1 MTHSLTVLKTYFR
14 LGLLNVMQYR
24 ADFFLQVL
32 GTIISFATSL
42 IGILVIFDRTT
53 DLKGWGRDDLIVLVG
68 IQILVAGLINLVIR
82 PSMQQLME
90 GIRLG
95 TLDFMLTKPADSQL
109 LASVQT
115 VNPAGI
121 QDVLFGTGVLIT
133 GLVLLDAAISP
144 LDVVLFLL
152 VLIAGLVIIYSFM
165 LILSTCAFWFVKL
178 DNVLVIFNTMFGNAG
193 QWPITIYP
201 GWLRASLT
209 FLIPVAFAV
218 TIPAQSLTGRLEGW
232 TVLGTFAL
240 AIAFFTAARIFWRF
254 ALRHYT
260 GASA

>member
-1 MTHSLTVLKTYFR
+1 MHALTVLKTYFR

-32 GTIISFATSL
+32 GTIIGFGTSL
-42 IGILVIFDRTT
+42 LAILVIFNRTT

-109 LASVQT
+109 LASIQM

-121 QDVLFGTGVLIT
+121 QDAVFGVGVILV
-133 GLVLLDAAISP
+133 GLMLLDAAISP
-144 LDVVLFLL
+144 LAVILFLL
-152 VLIAGLVIIYSFM
+152 VLTAGLIIIYSFM

-209 FLIPVAFAV
+209 FLVPVAFAV
-218 TIPAQSLTGRLEGW
+218 TIPAQSLTGRLDGW

-240 AIAFFTAARIFWRF
+240 AFSFFVTSRLFWRF

>member
-1 MTHSLTVLKTYFR
+1 MHSLIVMKTYFR

-24 ADFFLQVL
+24 VDFFLQVL
-32 GTIISFATSL
+32 NTFVNFATSL
-42 IGILVIFDRTT
+42 IGITVIFDRTS

-68 IQILVAGLINLVIR
+68 IQILVSGLINLVIR

-95 TLDFMLTKPADSQL
+95 TFDFVLTKPADSQL
-109 LASVQT
+109 MASVQM
-115 VNPAGI
+115 VNPAGM
-121 QDVLFGTGVLIT
+121 QEVLFGCGVILA
-133 GLVLLDAAISP
+133 GLSLLDAAVSG

-152 VLIAGLVIIYSFM
+152 LLAAGLVIIYSFM

-193 QWPITIYP
+193 QWPISIYP

-218 TIPAQSLTGRLEGW
+218 TIPAQSLTGRLDGL

-240 AIAFFTAARIFWRF
+240 ALAFFTAARLFWRF

>member
-1 MTHSLTVLKTYFR
+1 MHSLTIIKTFFR

-24 ADFFLQVL
+24 ADFFLQIFSTFINF
-32 GTIISFATSL
+32 GTSL
-42 IGILVIFDRTT
+42 VGILVIFDRTT
-53 DLKGWGRDDLIVLVG
+53 DLRGWSRDDLIVLVG
-68 IQILVAGLINLVIR
+68 IQVLVFGLINLVIR

-109 LASVQT
+109 LSSIQM
-115 VNPAGI
+115 VNPAGM
-121 QDVLFGTGVLIT
+121 QDVVFGAGVIVV
-133 GLVLLDAAISP
+133 GLSLLDAMISP

-152 VLIAGLVIIYSFM
+152 LLNAGLVIIYSFM

-193 QWPITIYP
+193 SWPITIYP

-209 FLIPVAFAV
+209 FLVPVAFAV
-218 TIPAQSLTGRLEGW
+218 TIPAESLTGRLDWW

-240 AIAFFTAARIFWRF
+240 AIAFFTAARLFWRF

>member
-1 MTHSLTVLKTYFR
+1 
-14 LGLLNVMQYR
+14 
-24 ADFFLQVL
+24 VL
-32 GTIISFATSL
+32 GTIIGFGTSL
-42 IGILVIFDRTT
+42 IAILVIFNRTT

-90 GIRLG
+90 GIQLG

-109 LASVQT
+109 LASIQM

-121 QDVLFGTGVLIT
+121 QDAVFGVGVILV
-133 GLVLLDAAISP
+133 GLTLLDAAISP
-144 LDVVLFLL
+144 IAVILFLL
-152 VLIAGLVIIYSFM
+152 VLIAGLIIIYSFM

-193 QWPITIYP
+193 QCPITIYP

-209 FLIPVAFAV
+209 FLVPVAFAV
-218 TIPAQSLTGRLEGW
+218 TIPAQSLTGRLDGW

-240 AIAFFTAARIFWRF
+240 AFAFLMASRLFWRF